1 MSPHLKWPVEKALS
15 QPDSVMLVAAIED
28 LVETEQDARKYWRLS
43 QIRLALYERQDE
55 RVLEE
60 P

>member
-1 MSPHLKWPVEKALS
+1 
-15 QPDSVMLVAAIED
+15 MLVAAIED
-28 LVETEQDARKYWRLS
+28 LVQTEQDARKYWRLS